1 MAKLKTRNYEVD
13 FVFLVDKEDCAC
25 YNLSMF
31 ILYRYFVREHMMPFF
46 LALIV
51 LTFILIMNRVFEL
64 VYSIVGKGL
73 SPYIVLKVFVLSLPF
88 IIALTV
94 PMAVLVAVITVFGR
108 MSQDFEIIALK
119 SGGINLYKLVIP
131 VLITMI
137 LLSMGM
143 VYFNNHILPESN
155 HTVKNLLIDIN
166 EKKPALRLK
175 EGIFTSP
182 FKGYDIYI
190 RKIDQR
196 ASILYDILIYE
207 SKKGLITKVV
217 VSDSGAM
224 STNQD
229 MIILTLLDGEM
240 HEIDPKDPL
249 HYRKLSFKKH
259 IITFPIDDEFVEK
272 ERSYRSDR
280 ELSARAMRQRIK
292 TIEEEIEK
300 LKKED
305 SAAKKD
311 VKRRIKIKRKE
322 INRYAV
328 EIQKKYSI
336 PFACVVFLFLGVPL
350 GIRTR
355 KGGVAVATAVS
366 ILFFV
371 VYYMFL
377 VAGEELADRGY
388 VSPIWALWL
397 PNIVFFVIGI
407 ILTQREIYENS
418 FHWLT
423 KIFRTRRKSSATK
436 AQRHKGEI

>member
-1 MAKLKTRNYEVD
+1 MA
-13 FVFLVDKEDCAC
+13 
-25 YNLSMF
+25 
-31 ILYRYFVREHMMPFF
+31 ILYRYFVKEHIVPFF

-64 VYSIVGKGL
+64 VYNIVGKGL

-94 PMAVLVAVITVFGR
+94 PMAVLVSVITVFGR

-119 SGGINLYKLVIP
+119 SGGINLYKLILP
-131 VLITMI
+131 VLFVII

-166 EKKPALRLK
+166 EKKPALKLR

-196 ASILYDILIYE
+196 ESVLYDILIYE
-207 SKKGLITKVV
+207 SKKGIIEKVV
-217 VSDSGAM
+217 ISDSGKM
-224 STNQD
+224 ETDQD
-229 MIILTLLDGEM
+229 LIVLTLLDGEI
-240 HEIDPKDPL
+240 HEIDQKDLL

-259 IITFPIDDEFVEK
+259 VITFPIDEDFVEK

-280 ELSARAMRQRIK
+280 ELSALAMRERIK
-292 TIEEEIEK
+292 KIEK
-300 LKKED
+300 EIGKLKEEYNNNVTKRDIE
-305 SAAKKD
+305 
-311 VKRRIKIKRKE
+311 RRIKIKGRE
-322 INRYAV
+322 INRYSV

-336 PFACVVFLFLGVPL
+336 PFASVVFLFLGIPL

-371 VYYMFL
+371 LYYIFL
-377 VAGEELADRGY
+377 VGGEELADRGY
-388 VSPIWALWL
+388 ISSFWALWL
-397 PNIVFFVIGI
+397 PNIIFFVIGI
-407 ILTQREIYENS
+407 FMTQRTIYENS
-418 FHWLT
+418 FHRMT
-423 KIFRTRRKSSATK
+423 KLFRRTASKD
-436 AQRHKGEI
+436 KG